1 MKGSGGVRARIAV
14 TLSQTTEAGVSVDVT
29 TVDGGAISPA
39 DYTSLS
45 TTLSFAPGQT
55 QAFIEIP
62 ITGDAQ
68 PEPDEAFGVHLSHA
82 SNAIIADS
90 EGLVQIVDDDRPAVL
105 TIGDAQV
112 EEGFS
117 LAGIRF
123 ATFHVSLHGVSSGPV
138 MVDYATGDGTAK
150 GVFWNGAPPL
160 PELGLNRDYI
170 ARQRHAHLCARRDGA
185 GYSRRDRSGWF
196 LRARRDIRA
205 DSESCRQRRYRAG
218 RRRGHNRQ

>member
-112 EEGFS
+112 EEGLRLPASASRRSTSFTASAAGRSWSTMPPATAQRRACSGTALRRCRS
-117 LAGIRF
+117 LA
-123 ATFHVSLHGVSSGPV
+123 
-138 MVDYATGDGTAK
+138 
-150 GVFWNGAPPL
+150 
-160 PELGLNRDYI
+160 
-170 ARQRHAHLCARRDGA
+170 
-185 GYSRRDRSGWF
+185 
-196 LRARRDIRA
+196 
-205 DSESCRQRRYRAG
+205 
-218 RRRGHNRQ
+218 